1 MISGW
6 YLVAA
11 LAAAAALLFY
21 TRAKRKSGS
30 GGMFEVGGIAG
41 TQYEDLPESNT
52 RNTSP
57 AYPVDCLDLP
67 PKVVYGGHTDKSG
80 FWTEEFP
87 KNAMEEESGKVDD
100 EPILSDVPFA
110 GDLSGLAAYD
120 QMKNEKPK
128 EPTRVLV
135 IDDGRANIAAAL
147 SKIADEGP
155 YITIEDHGDVIA
167 KAMAPIDPKTIDVV
181 IDEEPLTFGTN
192 DALRNLRQT
201 IMGRIIKS
209 KKKGQKDEHWNWPG
223 KTFTFRKQN
232 VRRVLWN
239 WLSRVPSASSM
250 KMAPGSEI
258 EADILL
264 DNEQLKNVCGVSK
277 CIRPDHHQK
286 VTRRSIADYKK
297 P

>member
-1 MISGW
+1 MINGW

-21 TRAKRKSGS
+21 TRAKRRSGS

-52 RNTSP
+52 RNMSP
-57 AYPVDCLDLP
+57 TYPVDCLDLP

-87 KNAMEEESGKVDD
+87 MNAMEEESGKVDD
-100 EPILSDVPFA
+100 EPILSD
-110 GDLSGLAAYD
+110 GLAAYD

-128 EPTRVLV
+128 ETRVRI

-147 SKIADEGP
+147 SKIADQGP
-155 YITIEDHGDVIA
+155 FISIEDHGDVIA
-167 KAMAPIDPKTIDVV
+167 KALVPLDVKALASV
-181 IDEEPLTFGTN
+181 EVEEPLTFGTN
-192 DALRNLRQT
+192 DALRNLRQA
-201 IMGRIIKS
+201 IMGRIVKS

-239 WLSRVPSASSM
+239 WLSRVPSANSFSF
-250 KMAPGSEI
+250 PDSILGSEI